1 MMAAFTAGG
10 HSIVAFSSDPKF
22 GVTIFPT
29 DYAIQPAEL
38 AQAVEERGLDS
49 LFFPE
54 HTHIPASRA
63 TPFPGGTELPRM
75 YWHTHDPFVALGA
88 CAAVTSRIRLGTG
101 ICLVIERDPITLAK
115 EVASLDMLSN
125 GRLVL
130 GIGAGWNRE
139 EMENHGADYQNRWK
153 IVREKVLAM
162 REIWANEA
170 AEYHGEF
177 VDFDPIWSYPKPVQ
191 PGGPPI
197 WIGANSKWVFDRIAD
212 YADGWMPIGGI
223 GSGNME
229 RLSEALAARDRK
241 LEDVA
246 MALFA
251 APTDYD
257 QLMGRIE
264 QGFDELVFA
273 LPDAGADTVLPLLD
287 DLAELA
293 GKARGGTSTA

>member
-1 MMAAFTAGG
+1 M
-10 HSIVAFSSDPKF
+10 AFSQRPNF
-22 GVTIFPT
+22 GVTMFPT
-29 DYAIQPAEL
+29 DYAIQPVAL
-38 AQAVEERGLDS
+38 ARAVEERGLDS

-63 TPFPGGTELPRM
+63 TPFPGGGDLPKM

-115 EVASLDMLSN
+115 EAASLDLLSD

-139 EMENHGADYQNRWK
+139 EMENHGANYRQRWAV
-153 IVREKVLAM
+153 VREKVLAM
-162 REIWANEA
+162 REIWNNEA
-170 AEYHGEF
+170 AEFHGEH

-191 PGGPPI
+191 QGGPPI

-212 YADGWMPIGGI
+212 YADGWMPIGGL

-229 RLSEALAARDRK
+229 RLEAAMEARGRK
-241 LEDVA
+241 VA
-246 MALFA
+246 DLDLALFG
-251 APTDYD
+251 APADYD

-264 QGFDELVFA
+264 QGFDELVFS
-273 LPDAGADTVLPLLD
+273 LPDAGADKVLPLLD
-287 DLAELA
+287 KLAALAER
-293 GKARGGTSTA
+293 ARG